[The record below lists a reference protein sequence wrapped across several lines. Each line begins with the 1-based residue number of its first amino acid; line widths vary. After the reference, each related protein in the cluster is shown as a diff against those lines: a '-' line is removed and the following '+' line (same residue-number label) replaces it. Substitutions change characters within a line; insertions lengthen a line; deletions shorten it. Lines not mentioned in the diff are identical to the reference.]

1 MNAEGRT
8 SAFVAGLADFTALND
23 QTHILRQ
30 DENGKGKSKRRGVME
45 DMEFTMLKKGSL
57 S

>member
-1 MNAEGRT
+1 VNAEGRT